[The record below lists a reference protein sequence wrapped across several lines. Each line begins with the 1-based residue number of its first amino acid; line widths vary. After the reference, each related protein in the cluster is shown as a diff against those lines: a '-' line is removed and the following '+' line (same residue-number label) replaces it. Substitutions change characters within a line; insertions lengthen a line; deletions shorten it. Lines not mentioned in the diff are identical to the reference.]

1 MRGIIQAVSLSSFCF
16 VVMSWSA
23 VPSAAAAE
31 GGELALSEAEALAL
45 EKDPL
50 IRGYQSQSDAFVE
63 RAVAEGQ
70 LPDPQLKF
78 GIQNLPTDT
87 FSRTQDDMTM
97 LMVGAQQAFPR
108 GRTLRYRSEQTQ
120 AMADAEA
127 AKAAHQRLLVL
138 QAARNAYL
146 ELYYQSHA
154 EAILRENRSLFEE
167 LLSITEKQYAAGR
180 DNQHD
185 VIRAQLE
192 LSLLDDR
199 LTETAS
205 DREQALAELA
215 KWITPA
221 QAQRPLSETLPSLAE
236 LPAKEALATNLPKH
250 PAIQTESAMVN
261 ASEKSVA
268 IAGEQYKPGWML
280 DVTYGNRR
288 DVDGVDLSDMLT
300 AMVTIDLPLF
310 PGKRQDRALAA
321 SEKEVT
327 AATYSRAE
335 KLRELTRMLEAVCAK
350 YKRLGER
357 FDLYEKRARVE
368 AAQTTE
374 ATLAAYETGRADFI
388 SMLRARMTD
397 IDTRLMALRIQ
408 VDRAKAHADLL
419 YLAGDEP

>member
-1 MRGIIQAVSLSSFCF
+1 M
-16 VVMSWSA
+16 
-23 VPSAAAAE
+23 PSAAAAE
-31 GGELALSEAEALAL
+31 GGVLALSEAEALAL

-50 IRGYQSQSDAFVE
+50 IHGYQSQSDAFVE

-70 LPDPQLKF
+70 LPDPQLQF
-78 GIQNLPTDT
+78 GIQDLPTDT
-87 FSRTQDDMTM
+87 FSFTQDDFTM
-97 LMVGAQQAFPR
+97 LVVGAQQAFPR
-108 GRTLRYRSEQTQ
+108 GRTLRYASERMQ
-120 AMADAEA
+120 AMSDAEA
-127 AKAAHQRLLVL
+127 AKAAHQRLLVV
-138 QAARNAYL
+138 QAVRNAYL
-146 ELYYQSHA
+146 ELHYQNHA

-215 KWITPA
+215 KWIAPA
-221 QAQRPLSETLPSLAE
+221 QAQRPLSEELPSLAA

-250 PAIQTESAMVN
+250 PAIQAENAMVN

-280 DVTYGNRR
+280 DISYGYR
-288 DVDGVDLSDMLT
+288 DQDFTGTDLTDFFS
-300 AMVTIDLPLF
+300 AMVTMDLPLF

-327 AATYSRAE
+327 AATYNRAE
-335 KLRELTRMLEAVCAK
+335 KLRELTRVLEAVYAK
-350 YKRLGER
+350 YERLGER

-397 IDTRLMALRIQ
+397 IDTQLMALRIQ
-408 VDRAKAHADLL
+408 VDRAKAQADLL
-419 YLAGDEP
+419 YLAGETP